1 MIRLEQ
7 TARLR
12 GFDWEV
18 QCARFDDLGALAD
31 HIAFNCRDAQNWTRE
46 PESAWIGATG
56 AQTMTRA
63 RYGDAKRVALADDML
78 AKLENAVG
86 FEARRWRAVDAVAG
100 GVPNVPAYLSG
111 APLAMRRRARVMDAA
126 APLTIAID
134 LGVSQSVNDRT
145 IARRGAAALALAR
158 IAAGS
163 RPVALWVYFAA
174 QSGGDGDA
182 MLAVK
187 LDTAPLDVARAA
199 WLLCAPE
206 ALRRAGFS
214 VLEKLGGWEQ
224 AGSVSWLDTYE
235 THKRVAADLAAAVTG
250 ADDFLNVPGLLSN
263 GDVDFGSDDAAAA
276 WVRAQLE
283 ARGALER
290 AA

>member
-12 GFDWEV
+12 GSDRAV
-18 QCARFDDLGALAD
+18 ACARFDDLSALAD
-31 HIAFNCRDAQNWTRE
+31 HLASACGDAKNWTRE

-56 AQTMTRA
+56 AQTLKRA
-63 RYGDAKRVALADDML
+63 RAGDAKRVALADAML

-100 GVPNVPAYLSG
+100 GVPNVPAFLSG

-134 LGVSQSVNDRT
+134 LGVSQSVNDQT

-174 QSGGDGDA
+174 QSCGAGDA

-214 VLEKLGGWEQ
+214 VLEQIAGWTES
-224 AGSVSWLDTYE
+224 GRVSWLDGFD